1 MRERNKKSNVE
12 KNQTRNRKS
21 KESAARDAMMN
32 CFKNTVQAIR
42 EMDESY
48 LDAFLSHTRK
58 NVEKI
63 PNELLGDIHAFMVM
77 MMNDAIQTDK
87 KLRSV
92 GENVKPKKPSQE
104 EHEKEICAIIGYI
117 SKEKDVIGK
126 THDVI
131 EQIKTLA
138 DEGVPGTSYEVN
150 NLRESC
156 RVKEVYYQKDDVNI
170 SIIMRREKQR
180 S

>member
-1 MRERNKKSNVE
+1 MREKNKKSNVE

-21 KESAARDAMMN
+21 KESAAHDTIMN
-32 CFKNTVQAIR
+32 CFKHTVQAIR

-48 LDAFLSHTRK
+48 LNTFLSHARK
-58 NVEKI
+58 NMEKI
-63 PNELLGDIHAFMVM
+63 PNELLGDIHTFMVM
-77 MMNDAIQTDK
+77 MMNDAIHTDK
-87 KLRSV
+87 KLRST
-92 GENVKPKKPSQE
+92 EESVKPKKPSQE
-104 EHEKEICAIIGYI
+104 EHKREICAIVGYI
-117 SKEKDVIGK
+117 PKEQDVIGQ

-138 DEGVPGTSYEVN
+138 DNGVPGTSYEVN

-156 RVKEVYYQKDDVNI
+156 RVKEVYYQKDDVHI
-170 SIIMRREKQR
+170 SITMRREKQR